1 MKLFAADVAPP
12 GFTGLD
18 FLTLGSRTAFQV
30 GFLALLGAVG
40 LFFALRRFKV
50 GKVAAVLAALGLFI
64 AVDVVTYVVVSQQSE
79 VDRRAMRERRNAEY
93 ERREAAQKARA
104 IGSSAAL
111 AGQER

>member
-40 LFFALRRFKV
+40 LFFVLRRLEV
-50 GKVAAVLAALGLFI
+50 AKVAAVLAALGLFI
-64 AVDVVTYVVVSQQSE
+64 GVDVVTYVVVSQQSE

-93 ERREAAQKARA
+93 ERREAQKARA